1 MQTRSLGP
9 GAPLV
14 SAIGFGA
21 MPLSI
26 QGRPDESVGVR
37 VIHAT
42 LDAGVTLIDSAN
54 VYCLDNG
61 DIGHNERLIARAL
74 KSWSGAGPSVLVATK
89 GGLARPQGRWESDAR
104 PERLKR
110 ACEHSLKALDVDCI
124 ALYQLHAPDPQVP
137 FVESVGGLAELQ
149 REGKIRWVGLSNVS
163 VDQIKQA
170 QSMVPIVT
178 VQNRLSPF
186 ARQALDDGVVR
197 YCAEQGIG
205 LLAFAPLGGAGLNK
219 TLPQNPALQP
229 IAKRHSASAHAIVLA
244 WLLAQASN
252 IIPIPG
258 ARAVEHAVDSA
269 RAAELSL
276 SEAEREAIDQ
286 ARF

>member
-26 QGRPDESVGVR
+26 QGRPDESVGIR
-37 VIHAT
+37 VIHAA
-42 LDAGVTLIDSAN
+42 LDAGVTLIDTAN

-74 KSWSGAGPSVLVATK
+74 KSWSGVRASVLIATK
-89 GGLARPQGRWESDAR
+89 GGLERPQGRWESDAR

-110 ACEHSLKALDVDCI
+110 ACEHSLEALDVDCI

-137 FVESVGGLAELQ
+137 FVESVGVLAELQ
-149 REGKIRWVGLSNVS
+149 REGKIRWLGLSNVS

-170 QSMVPIVT
+170 QSIVPIVT

-186 ARQALDDGVVR
+186 ARQALNDGVVR
-197 YCAEQGIG
+197 YCAERGIG
-205 LLAFAPLGGAGLNK
+205 LLAFAPLGGAGANK
-219 TLPQNPALQP
+219 TLPQNPALLP
-229 IAKRHSASAHAIVLA
+229 IANRHGASAHAIVLA
-244 WLLAQASN
+244 WLLAQAPN

-258 ARAVEHAVDSA
+258 ARTVEHAVDSA